1 MLIEDIIKYLEE
13 NQIGTFKKDLFG
25 VAMPSSP
32 ANVICVYDG
41 IGSPAD
47 RYNVLD
53 NPGIQIIVR
62 NSNYKAGYEKAY
74 KIYNLLHCLSNKQL
88 GGFYIL
94 GCYGQNSPPGYIGP
108 DNNGNHE
115 FSLNFN
121 LDIRRN

>member
-25 VAMPSSP
+25 VSMPSSP
-32 ANVICVYDG
+32 VNVICVYDG
-41 IGSPAD
+41 IGSPPD

-62 NSNYKAGYEKAY
+62 NQNYKLGYEKAY
-74 KIYNLLHCLSNKQL
+74 KIYNLLHCLNNKQL

-94 GCYGQNSPPGYIGP
+94 GCYGQSPPPGYIGP